1 MEEPIQNYWEKR
13 LGDLKRALE
22 KNNFEVFMARDTDEA
37 RAVVE
42 NDILPGIRP
51 KTLSWGGSMTFVAT
65 GLYHSLREA
74 PGYEVIDT
82 FDRRIPREEMME
94 RRRRALLVDL
104 FLTGTNAVT
113 EAGHLVNLDMQ
124 GNRVAAI
131 THGPRHVVVLVGRNK
146 LVKNL
151 EEAMYRIKNYA
162 APVNTMRLDMKTPC
176 AETGR
181 CQDCSAPDR
190 ICNSWVIT
198 EKSWPKGRTRIV
210 LINQDLG
217 F

>member
-82 FDRRIPREEMME
+82 FDKHIPREEMME

>member
-82 FDRRIPREEMME
+82 FDRRIPMEEMME

>member
-1 MEEPIQNYWEKR
+1 MEQPMETYWEKR
-13 LGDLKRALE
+13 LGDLKRTLE
-22 KNNFEVFMARDTDEA
+22 KNNFEVFMARDTGEA
-37 RAVVE
+37 RAIVE
-42 NDILPGIRP
+42 NDILPEIKP
-51 KTLSWGGSMTFVAT
+51 KTVSWGGSMTFVAT
-65 GLYHSLREA
+65 GLYHFFRDSPR
-74 PGYEVIDT
+74 YEVIDT
-82 FDRRIPREEMME
+82 FDRSIPREEMME

-131 THGPRHVVVLVGRNK
+131 THGPRHVVLLVGRNK
-146 LVKNL
+146 LVRDL
-151 EEAMYRIKNYA
+151 GEAMYRVKNYA
-162 APVNTMRLDMKTPC
+162 APVNTMRLGMKTPC

-181 CQDCSAPDR
+181 CQDCAGPDR